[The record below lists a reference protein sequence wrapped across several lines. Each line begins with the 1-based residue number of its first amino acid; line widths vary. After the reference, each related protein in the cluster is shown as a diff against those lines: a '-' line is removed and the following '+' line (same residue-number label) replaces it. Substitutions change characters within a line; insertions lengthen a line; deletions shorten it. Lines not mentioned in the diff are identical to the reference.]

1 MMANVVGLVDVGL
14 VGNIASIRRA
24 LRAAGAHV
32 EVIDRPEQLKQVG
45 KLVLPG
51 VGSFAEAMAE
61 ITARGWL
68 TPLREAASS
77 LPTLGICL
85 GMQLLARVG
94 YEFGESEGLALLD
107 GEVRRM
113 DCKAPVP
120 HIGFKPVQPVADPCL
135 FRGLPEQA
143 EFYFMHSYEVVNY
156 TDVAALS
163 VHGQHRFVCA
173 LQRGQLFGVQFHPEK
188 SRDAGIALLRN
199 FVEL

>member
-1 MMANVVGLVDVGL
+1 MSASAVAVVDVGL

-24 LRAAGAHV
+24 LQAAGAVV
-32 EVIDRPEQLKQVG
+32 EVIDRPDQLAQVS

-61 ITARGWL
+61 IHGRGWHE
-68 TPLREAASS
+68 PLRQAIASR
-77 LPTLGICL
+77 PTLGICL
-85 GMQLLARVG
+85 GMQLLARIG
-94 YEFGESEGLALLD
+94 FEYGECDGLGLLD

-113 DCKAPVP
+113 ECKAPVP
-120 HIGFKPVQPVADPCL
+120 HIGFKPVVPIGDPCL
-135 FRGLPEQA
+135 FKGLPAEA

-163 VHGQHRFVCA
+163 EHGSHRFVSA
-173 LQRGQLFGVQFHPEK
+173 LQLGHLFGVQFHPEK
-188 SRDAGIALLRN
+188 SRDAGIAMLRN